1 MYFAYKCS
9 VGFSLFRTAFALIS
23 ARSPQLSRVA
33 PRRAKNAS
41 GDLSSTVFMNTQSF
55 LHHACRRP
63 VPAACEAAQHRAIGT
78 RIHIPFYLIS
88 IFRPT
93 IRRDGVRIELVAG
106 NAQQSCRFC
115 RRPRSSHLQRADPS
129 RLRYHEA
136 SNPGSYIG
144 RVARTSASRRVLSD
158 SSEAHGQTEIRPPR
172 VEAISPGYL
181 KTSLLR

>member
-63 VPAACEAAQHRAIGT
+63 VPAACEAPSIAQLGHEYIYHFILYQFSDRRSGGMEFESNWWREMLIRAAGSAVDLGRPT
-78 RIHIPFYLIS
+78 CRERIHHACDTT
-88 IFRPT
+88 RPAT
-93 IRRDGVRIELVAG
+93 RG
-106 NAQQSCRFC
+106 
-115 RRPRSSHLQRADPS
+115 
-129 RLRYHEA
+129 
-136 SNPGSYIG
+136 
-144 RVARTSASRRVLSD
+144 RTSVGLPEDRLPG
-158 SSEAHGQTEIRPPR
+158 EA
-172 VEAISPGYL
+172 L
-181 KTSLLR
+181 

>member
-1 MYFAYKCS
+1 MIVVSCKNFTKLCSIQVRRLIVFRRQMFGRIFAISDRVRAYFAP
-9 VGFSLFRTAFALIS
+9 VRV
-23 ARSPQLSRVA
+23 LSRVA

-106 NAQQSCRFC
+106 NAHQSCRSAVDLGRPTC
-115 RRPRSSHLQRADPS
+115 REQIHHACDTTRPATR
-129 RLRYHEA
+129 
-136 SNPGSYIG
+136 G
-144 RVARTSASRRVLSD
+144 RTSVGLPEDRLPG
-158 SSEAHGQTEIRPPR
+158 EA
-172 VEAISPGYL
+172 L
-181 KTSLLR
+181 